1 MVEVE
6 PLRGGS
12 LQLVASAR
20 SQSMKLVG
28 GLGCF
33 LERLRQAKTR
43 PASDRRG
50 GGK

>member
-12 LQLVASAR
+12 LLLAASAR
-20 SQSMKLVG
+20 SQSMKLAG
-28 GLGCF
+28 EPGCF
-33 LERLRQAKTR
+33 WERLRQAKTR
-43 PASDRRG
+43 PASDRPG

>member
-1 MVEVE
+1 MAEVE

-12 LQLVASAR
+12 LQSAASAR
-20 SQSMKLVG
+20 SQSMKLAG
-28 GLGCF
+28 ELGCF

-43 PASDRRG
+43 LASDRRG